1 MLRIKLS
8 KICSYI
14 YHKHQ
19 EEDILYGSLENCR
32 KQEEKAASEIWEVIK
47 LNVHPRSQI
56 KHVFSP
62 ETTEVIKTV
71 NKEIEAAEKRRI
83 LELKKLKKRK

>member
-8 KICSYI
+8 KICSYL
-14 YHKHQ
+14 YHKQ
-19 EEDILYGSLENCR
+19 A
-32 KQEEKAASEIWEVIK
+32 EEKAAAEIWEVIK
-47 LNVHPRSQI
+47 LNVHPRSDI

-62 ETTEVIKTV
+62 ETTEVIERV
-71 NKEIEAAEKRRI
+71 NKTIEAAEKRRI

>member
-8 KICSYI
+8 KICSYL
-14 YHKHQ
+14 YHKQ
-19 EEDILYGSLENCR
+19 A
-32 KQEEKAASEIWEVIK
+32 EEKAASEIWEVIK

-62 ETTEVIKTV
+62 GTTEVIKTV

>member
-8 KICSYI
+8 KICSYL
-14 YHKHQ
+14 YHKQ
-19 EEDILYGSLENCR
+19 A
-32 KQEEKAASEIWEVIK
+32 EEKAAAEIWEVIK
-47 LNVHPRSQI
+47 LNVHPRSDI

-62 ETTEVIKTV
+62 ETTEVIERV
-71 NKEIEAAEKRRI
+71 NNIIEAAEKRRI

>member
-8 KICSYI
+8 KICSYL
-14 YHKHQ
+14 YHK
-19 EEDILYGSLENCR
+19 
-32 KQEEKAASEIWEVIK
+32 KAEEKAAAEIWEVIK
-47 LNVHPRSQI
+47 LNSHSRSDI

-62 ETTEVIKTV
+62 GTTEVIQRV
-71 NKEIEAAEKRRI
+71 NKTIEAAEKRRI